1 LCSFQSDT
9 TRSKDDES
17 RDPGDQALNSKNPV
31 VIFMCEALER
41 KERKQNIKVAEVKTV
56 IPKDEKRDDFVEGI
70 IEGLKDF
77 AEGRCTVFKD
87 DDELEAHLM
96 SL

>member
-1 LCSFQSDT
+1 MVCSD
-9 TRSKDDES
+9 
-17 RDPGDQALNSKNPV
+17 L
-31 VIFMCEALER
+31 
-41 KERKQNIKVAEVKTV
+41 AEVTTV
-56 IPKDEKRDDFVEGI
+56 IPQSEVVDEKRDDFVEGI

-77 AEGRCTVFKD
+77 AEGRYTVFKD

>member
-1 LCSFQSDT
+1 MMVCSD
-9 TRSKDDES
+9 
-17 RDPGDQALNSKNPV
+17 L
-31 VIFMCEALER
+31 
-41 KERKQNIKVAEVKTV
+41 AEVKTV
-56 IPKDEKRDDFVEGI
+56 IPMSETVDEKRDDFVEGI

-96 SL
+96 TL

>member
-1 LCSFQSDT
+1 VIACSD
-9 TRSKDDES
+9 
-17 RDPGDQALNSKNPV
+17 L
-31 VIFMCEALER
+31 
-41 KERKQNIKVAEVKTV
+41 AEVKTV
-56 IPKDEKRDDFVEGI
+56 IPRSEVVEEKRDDFVEGI

-77 AEGRCTVFKD
+77 AEGRYTVFED

>member
-1 LCSFQSDT
+1 MACSD
-9 TRSKDDES
+9 
-17 RDPGDQALNSKNPV
+17 L
-31 VIFMCEALER
+31 
-41 KERKQNIKVAEVKTV
+41 AEVTTM
-56 IPKDEKRDDFVEGI
+56 IPMIEAVDEKRDGLVEGI

-77 AEGRCTVFKD
+77 AEGRYTVFED

>member
-1 LCSFQSDT
+1 MACSD
-9 TRSKDDES
+9 
-17 RDPGDQALNSKNPV
+17 LV
-31 VIFMCEALER
+31 
-41 KERKQNIKVAEVKTV
+41 EVKTL
-56 IPKDEKRDDFVEGI
+56 IPRNEVVEEKRDDFVEGI

-77 AEGRCTVFKD
+77 AEGRYTVFKD

>member
-1 LCSFQSDT
+1 MACSDLT
-9 TRSKDDES
+9 
-17 RDPGDQALNSKNPV
+17 
-31 VIFMCEALER
+31 
-41 KERKQNIKVAEVKTV
+41 EVKTV
-56 IPKDEKRDDFVEGI
+56 IPMSGVVDEEKDDFVGI
-70 IEGLKDF
+70 IKGLKDF

>member
-1 LCSFQSDT
+1 MACSD
-9 TRSKDDES
+9 
-17 RDPGDQALNSKNPV
+17 LV
-31 VIFMCEALER
+31 V
-41 KERKQNIKVAEVKTV
+41 VKTL
-56 IPKDEKRDDFVEGI
+56 IPRSEVVEEKRDDFVEGI

-77 AEGRCTVFKD
+77 AEGRYTVFKD

>member
-1 LCSFQSDT
+1 MACSD
-9 TRSKDDES
+9 
-17 RDPGDQALNSKNPV
+17 L
-31 VIFMCEALER
+31 
-41 KERKQNIKVAEVKTV
+41 AEVKTV
-56 IPKDEKRDDFVEGI
+56 IPMSEAVDEKRDDFVEGI

-77 AEGRCTVFKD
+77 AEGRYTFFED

>member
-1 LCSFQSDT
+1 MACSD
-9 TRSKDDES
+9 
-17 RDPGDQALNSKNPV
+17 L
-31 VIFMCEALER
+31 
-41 KERKQNIKVAEVKTV
+41 AEVKTV
-56 IPKDEKRDDFVEGI
+56 IPRGDAVDEKRDDFVEGI

-77 AEGRCTVFKD
+77 AEGRYTVFRD

>member
-1 LCSFQSDT
+1 MVCSD
-9 TRSKDDES
+9 
-17 RDPGDQALNSKNPV
+17 L
-31 VIFMCEALER
+31 
-41 KERKQNIKVAEVKTV
+41 AEVKTV
-56 IPKDEKRDDFVEGI
+56 IPMSETVDEKRDDFVEGI
-70 IEGLKDF
+70 VEGLKDF

>member
-1 LCSFQSDT
+1 MMVCSD
-9 TRSKDDES
+9 
-17 RDPGDQALNSKNPV
+17 L
-31 VIFMCEALER
+31 
-41 KERKQNIKVAEVKTV
+41 AEVKTV
-56 IPKDEKRDDFVEGI
+56 IPMSETVDEKRDDFVEGI
-70 IEGLKDF
+70 VEGLKDF

>member
-1 LCSFQSDT
+1 MHACMVSF
-9 TRSKDDES
+9 
-17 RDPGDQALNSKNPV
+17 AAY
-31 VIFMCEALER
+31 IEALLM
-41 KERKQNIKVAEVKTV
+41 VCSDLAEVTTV
-56 IPKDEKRDDFVEGI
+56 IPKSEVVDEKRDDFVEGI

-77 AEGRCTVFKD
+77 AEGRYTVFKD

>member
-1 LCSFQSDT
+1 MVCSD
-9 TRSKDDES
+9 
-17 RDPGDQALNSKNPV
+17 L
-31 VIFMCEALER
+31 
-41 KERKQNIKVAEVKTV
+41 AEVTTM
-56 IPKDEKRDDFVEGI
+56 IPKSEVVDEKRDDFVEGI

-77 AEGRCTVFKD
+77 AEGRYTVFKD

>member
-1 LCSFQSDT
+1 MNLLALVIESKKRKRCFVMACSD
-9 TRSKDDES
+9 
-17 RDPGDQALNSKNPV
+17 LV
-31 VIFMCEALER
+31 
-41 KERKQNIKVAEVKTV
+41 EVKTLISRSEV
-56 IPKDEKRDDFVEGI
+56 VEEKRDDFVEGI

-77 AEGRCTVFKD
+77 AEGRYTVFKD

>member
-1 LCSFQSDT
+1 MACSD
-9 TRSKDDES
+9 
-17 RDPGDQALNSKNPV
+17 LV
-31 VIFMCEALER
+31 
-41 KERKQNIKVAEVKTV
+41 EVKTL
-56 IPKDEKRDDFVEGI
+56 IPSSEVVEEKRDDFVEGI

-77 AEGRCTVFKD
+77 AEGRYTVFKD

>member
-1 LCSFQSDT
+1 MVCSD
-9 TRSKDDES
+9 
-17 RDPGDQALNSKNPV
+17 L
-31 VIFMCEALER
+31 
-41 KERKQNIKVAEVKTV
+41 AEVTTV
-56 IPKDEKRDDFVEGI
+56 IPMSDVVDVKRDDFVEGI

-77 AEGRCTVFKD
+77 AEGRYTVFED

>member
-1 LCSFQSDT
+1 MACSD
-9 TRSKDDES
+9 
-17 RDPGDQALNSKNPV
+17 L
-31 VIFMCEALER
+31 
-41 KERKQNIKVAEVKTV
+41 AEVKTV
-56 IPKDEKRDDFVEGI
+56 IPMSEAVDEKRDDFVEGI

-77 AEGRCTVFKD
+77 AEGRYTVFED

>member
-1 LCSFQSDT
+1 MACSD
-9 TRSKDDES
+9 
-17 RDPGDQALNSKNPV
+17 L
-31 VIFMCEALER
+31 
-41 KERKQNIKVAEVKTV
+41 AEVKTV
-56 IPKDEKRDDFVEGI
+56 IPRSEVVEEKRDDFVEGI

-77 AEGRCTVFKD
+77 AEGRYTVFED